1 MAQVSMSTQVNASP
15 DQVWRL
21 IGGFDGMPDWHPLIS
36 RSEASEGGRVR
47 RLTLPDGGVVVERL
61 LSFDESDRAYTYAI
75 VGGPIP
81 VAGYRATLRVRP
93 QAGQAGSTVEWS
105 AEFEPAGA
113 PEADVVAAI
122 RGVFQAGF
130 DKLGALFPG

>member
-15 DQVWRL
+15 DEVWKR

-61 LSFDESDRAYTYAI
+61 LSFSESDHSYTYAI
-75 VGGPIP
+75 IGGPIP
-81 VAGYRATLRVRP
+81 VANYRATLRVRP
-93 QAGQAGSTVEWS
+93 QAGQPGSVVDWAS
-105 AEFEPAGA
+105 EFEPAGA
-113 PEADVVAAI
+113 PEADVVALI

-130 DKLGALFPG
+130 DQLGEVFPG